1 MSKPCDFLLMRY
13 VPDPFKNEFVNIG
26 VLLFGREDDYAGV
39 RFTRDWSRVRCLD
52 PQADIE
58 VFEVLEGDLREQMR
72 TPELRKQT
80 MYRLQE
86 TLSTGLQLS
95 NSHGLLSDS
104 PEQDLKHLARTYLER
119 PVPKRESRL
128 GARQHIVSQ
137 MREAFEAA
145 GVWKSLTKNIRAS
158 KYTHPGDSLSID
170 CGYKPNGVIRLFHGV
185 CLRSDPDSAKIL
197 AFSYPALAEGI
208 ARVENAKTD
217 LTAIIDEPLDR
228 EEDSVQFA
236 IEALRRSS
244 IQVAPIAEMPAIA
257 ERARQ
262 QLRF

>member
-104 PEQDLKHLARTYLER
+104 PEQDLKHLARTYLGRISNVLYQKGNLGLEPASTSSHR
-119 PVPKRESRL
+119 CGKRSK
-128 GARQHIVSQ
+128 RQEFGNH
-137 MREAFEAA
+137 
-145 GVWKSLTKNIRAS
+145 
-158 KYTHPGDSLSID
+158 
-170 CGYKPNGVIRLFHGV
+170 
-185 CLRSDPDSAKIL
+185 
-197 AFSYPALAEGI
+197 
-208 ARVENAKTD
+208 
-217 LTAIIDEPLDR
+217 
-228 EEDSVQFA
+228 
-236 IEALRRSS
+236 LRRTFVPRSTRT
-244 IQVAPIAEMPAIA
+244 PAT
-257 ERARQ
+257 R
-262 QLRF
+262 